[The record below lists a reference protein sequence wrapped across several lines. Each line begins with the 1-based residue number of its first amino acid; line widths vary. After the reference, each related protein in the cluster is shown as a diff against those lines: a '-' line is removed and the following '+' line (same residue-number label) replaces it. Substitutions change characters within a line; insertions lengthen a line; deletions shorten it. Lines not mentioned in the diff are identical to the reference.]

1 MSGQTPLSTLTRN
14 KFAGL
19 TSSLFDKNSAPQKM
33 PGSSQAILKDLGPD
47 GFWDRNTGKRGP
59 TGPLQSDYNKKAALE
74 KNLLTNQTPH
84 VQYINL
90 THIVVPQRLPNSE
103 DNNYCWLDL
112 AKSVHAGDVVFAL
125 RCPPPMV
132 AAQYASRLTRKTGFN
147 YTCAINLATVN
158 YILFRLQT
166 FFFMY
171 EDVCCDP
178 ELINGTGGDVDNW
191 KRLLQD
197 KTTSVQ
203 GRGEGRFKQ
212 WREWFNLII
221 EEQGVKLDD
230 ILAWSDRKRQPN
242 RQGCFFEKWWNEVL
256 KDNLNTIAKVVDA
269 NDVNTY
275 VNFEQGVLRK
285 LFRTRVEALLW
296 DFVHTN
302 MNTLGVFIGS
312 EEQGG
317 SHQEHNAGPVS
328 WPNDYAGTIQ
338 LTGKSRRVSNLWN
351 REQGFSSGASLGF
364 KFELKEFKNKTSM
377 EFNLSSNPATAATVK
392 TCDMDV
398 LFPFESSW
406 FWVLTPS
413 LSSHEYT
420 PLAENA
426 YVPQTFWRFACA
438 NQMSKQMNFVV
449 GKSKDL
455 AMNAE
460 VSGQCPPIEVIMR
473 RSFEDNRQA
482 QAVYLD
488 TVLKKFCSDLNAGSL
503 SSSSGFSAMDVEDVS
518 GGVEGGES
526 GKESGGPSTST
537 EAGDIVTQ
545 PLVPL
550 AIKKAKP
557 KKAQIA

>member
-74 KNLLTNQTPH
+74 KNILTNQTPH

-171 EDVCCDP
+171 EEICCNP
-178 ELINGTGGDVDNW
+178 IQIHETRGNVDEW

-230 ILAWSDRKRQPN
+230 ILAWSDRTRPQN

-256 KDNLNTIAKVVDA
+256 VDNMDTIQKVATEGD
-269 NDVNTY
+269 DDLL
-275 VNFEQGVLRK
+275 VNFEEGVLRK

-364 KFELKEFKNKTSM
+364 KFELKEFTNKTSV
-377 EFNLSSNPATAATVK
+377 EFNLSSNPATATTVK
-392 TCDMDV
+392 TCDMDS
-398 LFPFESSW
+398 LFPFKSSV

-420 PLAENA
+420 PLAESA

-455 AMNAE
+455 ALNAE

-488 TVLKKFCSDLNAGSL
+488 TVLKKFCSDLNANSSL
-503 SSSSGFSAMDVEDVS
+503 SGSALSFSHSDGVYDDFQPGNSDKAPEVS
-518 GGVEGGES
+518 
-526 GKESGGPSTST
+526 STST
-537 EAGDIVTQ
+537 ATSDVVTQ

-550 AIKKAKP
+550 AIKKGKA
-557 KKAQIA
+557 KKAQIV